1 MRKHLLFLLSLL
13 LISCGP
19 RFRTDYQ
26 LTPPKSSS
34 GRQCIFSC
42 QSRLQECEAKDEYA
56 YQNCLNRAESTYQV
70 CEAGKQMGPDPVLG
84 WMTPLCIKNCYC
96 SRDYCS
102 RPSGEH
108 CKQRYHE
115 CYQNCGGTVTAN
127 TVCVANCD
135 KIKSP
140 HGGSESIVRAASEAK
155 EAIAALCE
163 DSDYEDFFVKS
174 TCDEEKITLAQLADS
189 SKLDNQLIPVV
200 SNFRAREKEIE
211 VKFSSAVEQ
220 NGRTTSVK
228 VSKLIQETSKKADSL
243 FLRLVEQKI
252 RLGEF
257 NKARQ
262 EMRNKFASDLK
273 KILK

>member
-1 MRKHLLFLLSLL
+1 M
-13 LISCGP
+13 
-19 RFRTDYQ
+19 
-26 LTPPKSSS
+26 
-34 GRQCIFSC
+34 
-42 QSRLQECEAKDEYA
+42 
-56 YQNCLNRAESTYQV
+56 
-70 CEAGKQMGPDPVLG
+70 
-84 WMTPLCIKNCYC
+84 
-96 SRDYCS
+96 
-102 RPSGEH
+102 
-108 CKQRYHE
+108 
-115 CYQNCGGTVTAN
+115 
-127 TVCVANCD
+127 
-135 KIKSP
+135 
-140 HGGSESIVRAASEAK
+140 
-155 EAIAALCE
+155 ALCE

-228 VSKLIQETSKKADSL
+228 VSKLIRETSKKADSL

-273 KILK
+273 KILNK